1 MFTLTR
7 RLAMASL
14 SAAALLALSA
24 CGTLNSVSA
33 DAQSF
38 GSWPAGRQ
46 PGTYAFE
53 RLPSQQQNADGQGR
67 IEDAARVAL
76 EKAGFTAAADPKTAD
91 VMVSI
96 GARVARSASAPW
108 DDPLWWRWNGS
119 YFHWRYGPAW
129 RPYYS
134 RWGYPYPMDPMMER
148 RYDREVAL
156 LLRDR
161 KSNEPLYEA
170 RASNDGLTEGDL
182 AMMAALFEASM
193 VDFPQTRPEPHR
205 VTVQLGGTPL
215 TSSSPVAPAAPVAP
229 GK

>member
-7 RLAMASL
+7 RLILASL
-14 SAAALLALSA
+14 GAVTALALSGCA
-24 CGTLNSVSA
+24 ALNSVSA

-53 RLPSQQQNADGQGR
+53 RLPSQQRNEPAQERLEQ
-67 IEDAARVAL
+67 AARAAL
-76 EKAGFTAAADPKTAD
+76 EKAGFSAAADPKNAD
-91 VMVSI
+91 VMVSL
-96 GARVARSASAPW
+96 GARIARTAVAPW

-134 RWGYPYPMDPMMER
+134 RWGYSYPMDPMMER

-182 AMMAALFEASM
+182 TLLSALFEASL

-205 VTVQLGGTPL
+205 VTIPLGGTP
-215 TSSSPVAPAAPVAP
+215 PGAPAPATT
-229 GK
+229 K

>member
-1 MFTLTR
+1 MFTITR
-7 RLAMASL
+7 RLALTAFG
-14 SAAALLALSA
+14 AVAIAGLSA
-24 CGTLNSVSA
+24 CASMNTVSA

-46 PGTYAFE
+46 PGSFAFE
-53 RLPSQQQNADGQGR
+53 RLPSQQQGDQTQKTQEQLEERAK
-67 IEDAARVAL
+67 AAL
-76 EKAGFTAAADPKTAD
+76 EKAGFTQAADPKAAD
-91 VMVSI
+91 VLVSI
-96 GARVARSASAPW
+96 GVRISRADRAPW

-134 RWGYPYPMDPMMER
+134 RWGYAYPMDPMMER

-161 KSNEPLYEA
+161 KTNEPLYEA
-170 RASNDGLTEGDL
+170 RASNDGVTQGGL
-182 AMMAALFEASM
+182 AMAGALFEAAM
-193 VDFPQTRPEPHR
+193 VDFPQTRPEPHN
-205 VTVQLGGTPL
+205 VSVPL
-215 TSSSPVAPAAPVAP
+215 DT

>member
-1 MFTLTR
+1 MFTVTR
-7 RLAMASL
+7 RLWLTSLGAASV
-14 SAAALLALSA
+14 LALSGCA
-24 CGTLNSVSA
+24 ALNSVSA

-53 RLPSQQQNADGQGR
+53 RLPSQQRNEQSQAR
-67 IEDAARVAL
+67 LEDAARVAL
-76 EKAGFTAAADPKTAD
+76 EKAGFTAAADPKAAD
-91 VMVSI
+91 VMVSL
-96 GARVARSASAPW
+96 GARVARSAAAPW

-134 RWGYPYPMDPMMER
+134 RWGYAYPMDSMAER

-182 AMMAALFEASM
+182 SLMGALFEASM

-205 VTVQLGGTPL
+205 VTIPLGG
-215 TSSSPVAPAAPVAP
+215 APAATPSAP
-229 GK
+229 SK

>member
-1 MFTLTR
+1 MFTLSR
-7 RLAMASL
+7 RLVLTSL
-14 SAAALLALSA
+14 GAAALLSLTA
-24 CGTLNSVSA
+24 CASLNTLTA

-53 RLPSQQQNADGQGR
+53 RLPSQQRNEQGQAQL
-67 IEDAARVAL
+67 EDAARAAL
-76 EKAGFTAAADPKTAD
+76 AKAGFAEAATASSAD
-91 VMVSI
+91 VLVSI
-96 GARVARSASAPW
+96 GARITRSSAAPW

-134 RWGYPYPMDPMMER
+134 RWGFPYPMDPMAER

-161 KSNEPLYEA
+161 KTNEPLYEA
-170 RASNDGLTEGDL
+170 RASNDGLTEGSL
-182 AMMAALFEASM
+182 EILGGLFEASLA
-193 VDFPQTRPEPHR
+193 DFPQTRPEPHR
-205 VTVQLGGTPL
+205 VTVQLGG
-215 TSSSPVAPAAPVAP
+215 

>member
-1 MFTLTR
+1 MNTLTR
-7 RLAMASL
+7 RLALIGL
-14 SAAALLALSA
+14 SAAALLGLGGCAA
-24 CGTLNSVSA
+24 LNSVSA

-46 PGTYAFE
+46 PGSYAFE
-53 RLPSQQQNADGQGR
+53 RLPSQQQNEKSQAEL
-67 IEDAARVAL
+67 EDAARAAL
-76 EKAGFTAAADPKTAD
+76 EKAGFTAAADTKSAD
-91 VMVSI
+91 VLVSI
-96 GARVARSASAPW
+96 GVRVSRSANAVW

-161 KSNEPLYEA
+161 RSNEPLYEA
-170 RASNDGLTEGDL
+170 RASNDGNTQGSLSLIG
-182 AMMAALFEASM
+182 ALFEASM
-193 VDFPQTRPEPHR
+193 VDFPQTKPQPHN
-205 VTVQLGGTPL
+205 VTVQLP
-215 TSSSPVAPAAPVAP
+215 P